1 MTADGKKTAA
11 VVLAAGSG
19 KRMGTSVH
27 KQYLLIKGKP
37 VIYYTLRAFE
47 LSEVDEIILVTGADE
62 IDYCSREIVEKYNF
76 QKVRAVIAGGK
87 ERYDSVYEGLKALSD
102 CDYVLIHDGA
112 RPMISAE
119 DIEKS
124 MQMVEQEDACVLAT
138 PVKDTIKIVKKGYV
152 TDTPDRDTLWAMQTP
167 QSFSTELLRNAYILL
182 ETKQKKEK
190 IVPNITDDAMIVEY
204 MTGHKI
210 RIIPGNYANIKITTP
225 EDLAIA
231 EMFLKKKKNNG

>member
-1 MTADGKKTAA
+1 MSVSETRMTSSKSIKCATIILPKMKEAKVDISDANGIVCSLSQVE
-11 VVLAAGSG
+11 VVDD
-19 KRMGTSVH
+19 V
-27 KQYLLIKGKP
+27 
-37 VIYYTLRAFE
+37 
-47 LSEVDEIILVTGADE
+47 ILVTGAEDVAFCTE
-62 IDYCSREIVEKYNF
+62 NIVQKYHLT
-76 QKVRAVIAGGK
+76 KVKDVVPGGA
-87 ERYDSVYEGLKALSD
+87 ERYLSVLEGLKKAQNA
-102 CDYVLIHDGA
+102 DYVLIHDGA

-167 QSFSTELLRNAYILL
+167 QSFSTELLRNAYIQL

>member
-1 MTADGKKTAA
+1 MSERNTAI
-11 VVLAAGSG
+11 VLAAGQG
-19 KRMGTSVH
+19 KRMHSKVQ
-27 KQYLLIKGKP
+27 KQFLEIQGYPVLYYSLRCFQESPLIQ
-37 VIYYTLRAFE
+37 
-47 LSEVDEIILVTGADE
+47 DIILVTGE
-62 IDYCSREIVEKYNF
+62 ESISYCKEEIVQKYGF
-76 QKVRAVIAGGK
+76 TKVSAVIPGGK
-87 ERYDSVYEGLKALSD
+87 ERYDSVYAGLCACKD
-102 CDYVLIHDGA
+102 CRYVLIHDGA

-167 QSFSTELLRNAYILL
+167 QSFSTELLRNAYIQL